1 MVCHCRKDQGN
12 LFNGKIKLSVKWKT
26 MGCFMPKYLELDKR
40 ILEWLTEQRS
50 QGKFFVEHRF
60 CILKQQKHDH
70 EVNQSTD
77 CKMNVSWIYDSP
89 NYCSIMWQHCV
100 RKILIGQFSQVS
112 KQNQDVF
119 NFYPFDCLVTFSLHF
134 VLE

>member
-50 QGKFFVEHRF
+50 QEVKVPRF
-60 CILKQQKHDH
+60 CQPLDQT
-70 EVNQSTD
+70 NTRSASSRRFGAA
-77 CKMNVSWIYDSP
+77 N
-89 NYCSIMWQHCV
+89 
-100 RKILIGQFSQVS
+100 SQVPLICNHIPS
-112 KQNQDVF
+112 ASQLFPIKN
-119 NFYPFDCLVTFSLHF
+119 PLFS
-134 VLE
+134 